1 MHSSWIALVVST
13 LSLVT
18 AGATAGA
25 DSADI
30 LRHYQ
35 AEYKAST
42 LNRLHSSCG
51 ETNIAVRRS
60 WYVDQLYG
68 CLALRDCVLTCMY
81 RDNLNETE
89 RAQYIDAVKCLR
101 AKPAIT
107 PQSVAA
113 GALNRM
119 DDFTVQHVNQ
129 TLFIHFSVSLSPG
142 YPSPAI

>member
-1 MHSSWIALVVST
+1 MIVST

-18 AGATAGA
+18 ADAAAGA
-25 DSADI
+25 DHVDL

-35 AEYKAST
+35 VEYKAST

-51 ETNIAVRRS
+51 ESNIAVRRS
-60 WYVDQLYG
+60 WYVDRL
-68 CLALRDCVLTCMY
+68 CRFLALSDCVLMCMY

-113 GALNRM
+113 GAVNRM

-129 TLFIHFSVSLSPG
+129 TLFMHASVSPSPG
-142 YPSPAI
+142 YASLNT